1 MQKLPVTVLSG
12 FLGAGKTTLMNH
24 VLNNRQGLRVAVI
37 VNDMSEV
44 NIDADLIRAGGA
56 NLSRTNET
64 LVEMTNGRAQPG
76 ARFADLFVAE
86 QGPAALAEQLRA
98 AAIASVEIDKWIPRG
113 LKGATNA
120 SARIDFDALPV
131 VWGAWPTWLR
141 CRRLT
146 PGGSGLPPSRVTGHW
161 RGSPSSVS
169 SH

>member
-1 MQKLPVTVLSG
+1 MLKVRRCLALIAAVVPCRSPHSAAQSTNGVEIVTIGQPLYPRATVPPKVPAILHLPPGSG
-12 FLGAGKTTLMNH
+12 RFPA
-24 VLNNRQGLRVAVI
+24 VVI
-37 VNDMSEV
+37 VHGTSAMD
-44 NIDADLIRAGGA
+44 
-56 NLSRTNET
+56 
-64 LVEMTNGRAQPG
+64 GRG
-76 ARFADLFVAE
+76 
-86 QGPAALAEQLRA
+86 AALAEQLRA

-146 PGGSGLPPSRVTGHW
+146 PGGSGLPPSWVTGHW